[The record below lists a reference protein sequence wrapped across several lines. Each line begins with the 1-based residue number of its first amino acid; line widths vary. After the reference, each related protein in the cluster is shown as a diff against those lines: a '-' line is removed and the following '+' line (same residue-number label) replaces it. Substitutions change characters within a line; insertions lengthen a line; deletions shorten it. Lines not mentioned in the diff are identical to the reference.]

1 MNRQLERS
9 ALFKNMYTKLLEPL
23 CKSYGLTIMELN
35 ILIFFAENPQ
45 YDTAAEIVKIRSFT
59 KSHVSISVR
68 ALVERGLLASTQRE
82 SDRRNIE
89 LHLTELAVP
98 IVEEARKTHE
108 YMMKVLF
115 TGFTKE
121 EKTQLLNMIA
131 RIDDNIRGYL
141 DM

>member
-82 SDRRNIE
+82 SDRRTIE
-89 LHLTELAVP
+89 LHLTELALP

-108 YMMKVLF
+108 YMIKVLF